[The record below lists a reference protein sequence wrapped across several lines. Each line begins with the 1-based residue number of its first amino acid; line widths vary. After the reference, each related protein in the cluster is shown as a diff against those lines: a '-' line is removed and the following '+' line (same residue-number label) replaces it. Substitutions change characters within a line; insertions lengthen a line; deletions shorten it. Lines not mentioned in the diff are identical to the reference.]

1 MTPRGIEG
9 LIIETHN
16 WGQTVA
22 FWTGLGFKVEFET
35 DHHSGQLRHPGG
47 GVYLFIA
54 ERPEG
59 EPLET
64 RPLIP
69 LDDAEAF
76 VPPAS
81 AGIEHPFEPRHW
93 DVQEMMIT
101 DPDGRRISLQAPLP
115 ED

>member
-1 MTPRGIEG
+1 MPGDVKQFNVYLPVDLIREVKQHAVDSEPSMTPRGIEG

-16 WGQTVA
+16 WGEAVA

-69 LDDAEAF
+69 L
-76 VPPAS
+76 
-81 AGIEHPFEPRHW
+81 
-93 DVQEMMIT
+93 
-101 DPDGRRISLQAPLP
+101 
-115 ED
+115 